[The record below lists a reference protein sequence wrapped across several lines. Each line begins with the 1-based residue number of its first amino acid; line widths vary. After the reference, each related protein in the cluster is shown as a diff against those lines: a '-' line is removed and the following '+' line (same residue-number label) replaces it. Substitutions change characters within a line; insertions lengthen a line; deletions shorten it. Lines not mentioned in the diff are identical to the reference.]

1 MMKLAKRYSFFLT
14 TLALLLIVLF
24 VHAETA
30 YKAVNTAGFT
40 LVQMLLIVP
49 PVFILL
55 GLLDEWV
62 PREYFM
68 QFMGD
73 NSGIVGIVLAFI
85 IGSAAAGPLYAAF
98 PIATVLMKKGVKF
111 TNILIFLGAWS
122 TTKIPTLVFEMSTLG
137 PRFTLTRLAVNIAGV
152 TAISYL
158 LSYLHTEEQIRQI
171 YAHAETLQT

>member
-1 MMKLAKRYSFFLT
+1 MKLVKRYSFFLVT
-14 TLALLLIVLF
+14 VFLLIIIYL

-30 YKAVNTAGFT
+30 LKAINTAGFT

-68 QFMGD
+68 QFMGE
-73 NSGIVGIVLAFI
+73 NSGITGIVLAFI

-111 TNILIFLGAWS
+111 SNILIFLGAWS
-122 TTKIPTLVFEMSTLG
+122 TTKIPTLVFEISTLG
-137 PRFTLTRLAVNIAGV
+137 PRFTITRLIVNIMGV
-152 TAISYL
+152 IAISYL
-158 LSYLHTEEQIRQI
+158 LTYFHSEDQIRQI
-171 YAHAETLQT
+171 YAYADKS